1 MALGLQSQLRAAST
15 LTLRSADG
23 WGADSV
29 APGRG
34 LLAKSLREPTPKPG
48 RWRGTCET
56 TGTML
61 AGSSGHSRAHRV
73 GLEPPGSL
81 PPPHCSPRCGSD
93 LPFFLTQPWAARTA
107 TDSTFQIRKR
117 GRGSGYA
124 SEATQQAN
132 RQPRFKPSLPDRLK
146 EHLGPGRLRS
156 LPSGPRCL
164 EQAVQTDGARGSG
177 LLKET
182 AKDREL
188 ADTGAWGLGGKR
200 DPSSISP
207 AWSKEP
213 NLTR

>member
-1 MALGLQSQLRAAST
+1 MRPPGQCLRAVQATAGLIGWASSRLAPCPL
-15 LTLRSADG
+15 LTA
-23 WGADSV
+23 
-29 APGRG
+29 APDAGQTSHSFSLSPG
-34 LLAKSLREPTPKPG
+34 QHGQLETPLL
-48 RWRGTCET
+48 
-56 TGTML
+56 
-61 AGSSGHSRAHRV
+61 
-73 GLEPPGSL
+73 
-81 PPPHCSPRCGSD
+81 
-93 LPFFLTQPWAARTA
+93 
-107 TDSTFQIRKR
+107 QIRKR

-164 EQAVQTDGARGSG
+164 EQAVQTDGARGGG